1 MAVNDFDSLL
11 KRQKKNNPAPVTMHG
26 DSKQHWPAAHNDK
39 DERVTPTMD
48 NAFAVTKAQSL
59 CEHLICF
66 PPWYYTP
73 APKPSFI
80 FCATFFFFVG
90 WFFPLL
96 CSDKRLLSWYHFLP
110 LHIRLTLSH
119 SSSWLGLWS
128 VPRKATTPRCSTG
141 RESQC
146 GGTGCLASVLWS
158 GSPVEVC
165 MDPQMW
171 KTERQTLY

>member
-1 MAVNDFDSLL
+1 
-11 KRQKKNNPAPVTMHG
+11 MHG
-26 DSKQHWPAAHNDK
+26 DSKQQWPAAHNDK

-48 NAFAVTKAQSL
+48 NAFAVTEAQSL

-66 PPWYYTP
+66 PLGITLLLPNPVLFFAQHFFCWL
-73 APKPSFI
+73 I
-80 FCATFFFFVG
+80 FF
-90 WFFPLL
+90 LL

-110 LHIRLTLSH
+110 LRIRLTLSH

-128 VPRKATTPRCSTG
+128 VPRKATTPWCSTG